1 MAAGNVNIMTA
12 SSILNKK
19 KMRDLE
25 AQYIPKERRAFER
38 FPANIEARLFYGN
51 LIYTGM
57 VTNLSKNGMF
67 VSTRVKFPVKSEF
80 MMVVFLDNRTI
91 KIPVKVRR
99 RVKKEN
105 DYYSKTDNGI
115 GVELLEPPQD
125 FLDYVVTRKSPTRFS
140 F

>member
-19 KMRDLE
+19 KMRDIE

-38 FPANIEARLFYGN
+38 FPANLDARLLYGN
-51 LIYTGM
+51 LIYAGM

-67 VSTRVKFPVKSEF
+67 VSTRVKFPVNSEF
-80 MMVVFLDNRTI
+80 MMVVLLNNRTI

-105 DYYSKTDNGI
+105 GYYSKMDNGI
-115 GVELLEPPQD
+115 GVELLDTPQN
-125 FLDYVVTRKSPTRFS
+125 FLDYVITRKSPTKFS